1 MLWIVQQEQQIHIS
15 QQIKSYPEKKGNPI
29 AHPMILIYRCIHGVK
44 DVATQERRLT
54 IVNGSE

>member
-29 AHPMILIYRCIHGVK
+29 AHDFDLSLYSWGQRCSDSREK
-44 DVATQERRLT
+44 
-54 IVNGSE
+54 VNDC